1 MVLPAQGVRELM
13 SGQLGIWYAQQLDP
27 DNPAY
32 NIAEYTEIHG
42 DVNVDVLAAAL
53 RHALTEADTFRLRFR
68 LDRGRPRQYV
78 TDSADPSDHPI
89 HVVDLTAEADPRV
102 AAEQWMC
109 KDLDRPVDLS
119 QGPLSAQA
127 VLVLGPR
134 HVLWYQR
141 AHHIVL
147 DGGSLATFADRV
159 ATVYNALL
167 AGGPP
172 AEGAPRPVSVLM
184 DADHAYRTSNDID
197 RDRHYWHEA
206 LADLQESG
214 PQGRSLSGRP
224 VRHTDDIAPDE
235 ATRLRTAAH
244 RLRTGLA
251 GLAIS
256 AAALHHQ
263 HSTGESDFVIGVPVA
278 GRTTRQELGIPGMT
292 SNVLPIRFGIKP
304 RTTVADLLRQT
315 GRTLRSGLRHQRY
328 QHRDLLGDLH
338 LVGGGSLWDL
348 SVNVLSL
355 DRPLRFGDC
364 TAVRTGLSSGPVDE
378 LKIDLYDRGDDAGL
392 QTIVQLNPDRH
403 DPASAPGIAR
413 RFREILGRLAG
424 AEPTDS
430 LPRLDLLGTRERH
443 RLLAFGQG
451 HMDSRAPEAMVPGLF
466 EAQAARTPD
475 AVAVVSGEITLTYGE
490 LNERADRIAGSL
502 RARGVGRESVVGL
515 CLQRGTDMVAAIL
528 GVWKAGAAYLP
539 LDPELPAERLRFML
553 ADTGAALAL
562 SHRGLLPQGA
572 TETILSLD
580 DPATDA
586 ESATRS
592 VEEAGTPVD
601 PRDLAYVMYTSG
613 STGRPKGVAVTHGG
627 LANYVTSVPERLG
640 FEQLG
645 ARYALLQPQTTD
657 FGNTVLFASLVS
669 GGELH
674 ILDATAVT
682 DPAAVST
689 YLATHRIDH
698 MKAVPSHLAALASVA
713 GPESLLPAGSLVL
726 GGEAAQPVWLEG
738 LVTAADACP
747 VFNHYGPTE
756 TTVGV
761 VTGRLE
767 VSEARSGVVPLGR
780 PVANTCV
787 YVLDSWLRPVPVG
800 VTGELYVAG
809 AQVARGYVGR
819 PGLTAERFVACPFV
833 GSGLRMYRT
842 GDRVRWTSDGRLVF
856 AGRVDDQVKIR
867 GFRVEPA
874 EVQAVLAAHPALDQ
888 AVVVADGTETPGGTR
903 LIGYVVPTDP
913 DIGSGQLANDVAQFA
928 AVRLPPPLVPATVVV
943 LDALP
948 LTPNGKLDRKALPV
962 PVPGPGD
969 GAGRGPA
976 DAQEEILCQEFAHAL
991 GLPRVGVDDDFFALG
1006 GNSLLAV
1013 SLVERLRTRGVA
1025 VSVPALFETPTPAR
1039 LATAAGPRPVA
1050 VPENRIPE
1058 GSDRI
1063 TPGMLPLIELGE
1075 AEIARIVAAV
1085 PGGARNIADVYPLAP
1100 LQEGIF
1106 FHHLAR
1112 AEGETDVYMSWAV
1125 LRFDTGDRLDRFL
1138 LALQRVIDRHDIYR
1152 TAIAWEGLSEP
1163 VQVVTRRAELPVEL
1177 VVLDAAGPDP
1187 VDQLRAAAGNWM
1199 DLDRAPLL
1207 GVHHGTDPRDGHCLA
1222 LLRMHHLVRDRTS
1235 MEVLLDEVR
1244 AFLAGRGEELA
1255 EPLPFRDFVAQA
1267 RLGVPREE
1275 HERYFAGLLGD
1286 ITETT
1291 APYGLLDVRRDGT
1304 GLVRARQPVD
1314 GLLGARVRD
1323 LARTLAVS
1331 PATVFHLAWARV
1343 VATLSGLDDVVF
1355 GTVLLGRMNAG
1366 AGADRVSGPF
1376 LNTLPV
1382 RVSLDGPSV
1391 AEALAGLRG
1400 QLAGLLAHEH
1410 APLAVAQAASGVPSG
1425 SPLFTSIFNYR
1436 HGQTESGVDI
1446 EGVDLLVSREHT
1458 NYPLNVAVSET
1469 DSGFDVNVS
1478 ALIPADP
1485 GQIHTLL
1492 HTCLHNLVTALTE
1505 APDTPLAAIDVVGE
1519 EERHRLLTG
1528 WQGTDGEAPGLMVPG
1543 LFEAQVARTPDA
1555 VAVVCGEQALAY
1567 REVDERAGRLAGL
1580 LQARG
1585 VGRGG
1590 VVGLCMPRG
1599 ADMVTAILGV
1609 WKAGAAYLPLD
1620 PELPPERLRFMLADS
1635 GAALVVGLEEELD
1648 ELPLGRVQTLPL
1660 DHPVVA
1666 AESATR
1672 PVEGPGVPV
1681 DPRDLAYVV
1690 YTSGSTGRPKGV
1702 AVTHGGL
1709 AHYVT
1714 SVPGRVG
1721 FGDPGARYALLQ
1733 AQVTDLG
1740 NTVVFASLVSG
1751 GELHIL
1757 DAAAVTDPAAVST
1770 YLAKRRIDCLKV
1782 VPSHL
1787 AALGAAGD
1795 PTGPVPAK
1803 SLVLGGEAA
1812 HPAWLVE
1819 LLTAVGERPVFNHYG
1834 PTETTVGVVTGRL
1847 EVSEAR
1853 SGVVPLGRPVAN
1865 TCVYVLDSWL
1875 RPVPV
1880 GVTGELY
1887 VAGAQVARGYV
1898 GRPGL
1903 TAERFVACPF
1913 VGSGLR
1919 MYRTG
1924 DRVRW
1929 TSDGRLVFAGR
1940 VDDQVKIRGF
1950 RVEPAEVQAVL
1961 AAHPALDQAVVVTRE
1976 DAPGDTRLVGYVVPD
1991 DPDELDTGA
2000 GQLGES
2006 IRAYVSE
2013 RLPGYMVPAAV
2024 VVLDRLP
2031 LTANGKVDRATLPA
2045 PERVATTRREPSNE
2059 RESALCGAFAEV
2071 LGLPSVGVDDDFF
2084 SLGGHSLLATRLVSR
2099 VRVVLGE
2106 ELPIQELFAFP
2117 TPAGLA
2123 VRLAEHVSEPERAR
2137 PALRPMRQ
2145 RENI

>member
-32 NIAEYTEIHG
+32 SIAEYTEIHG
-42 DVNVDVLAAAL
+42 DLNVDVLVAAL

-68 LDRGRPRQYV
+68 LDSGRPRQYV
-78 TDSADPSDHPI
+78 TDLADPPDHPI
-89 HVVDLTAEADPRV
+89 HVVDLTADAAPRAV
-102 AAEQWMC
+102 AEQWMRT
-109 KDLDRPVDLS
+109 DLDRPVDLL

-167 AGGPP
+167 AGRTPT
-172 AEGAPRPVSVLM
+172 EGAPRPVSVLM
-184 DADHAYRTSNDID
+184 DADHAYRTSDEID

-206 LADLQESG
+206 LTDLHESG
-214 PQGRSLSGRP
+214 PQGRLLSGRP

-235 ATRLRTAAH
+235 ATLLRTAAL

-263 HSTGESDFVIGVPVA
+263 HATGESDFVIGVPVA

-292 SNVLPIRFGIKP
+292 SNVLPIRFGLHP

-315 GRTLRSGLRHQRY
+315 GRSLRSGLRHQRY

-413 RFREILGRLAG
+413 RFRGILGRLA
-424 AEPTDS
+424 AAQPTDS
-430 LPRLDLLGTRERH
+430 LLRLDPLDTRERH
-443 RLLAFGQG
+443 RLLTFGQG
-451 HMDSRAPEAMVPGLF
+451 RTASRPPEMMAPGLF

-475 AVAVVSGEITLTYGE
+475 AVAVVSGDITLTYGE
-490 LNERADRIAGSL
+490 LDERAGRIAGRL

-515 CLQRGTDMVAAIL
+515 CLARGVDMVAAIL

-553 ADTGAALAL
+553 ADTGAALTL
-562 SHRGLLPQGA
+562 SHRDLLPQGV
-572 TETILSLD
+572 TEDVLRLD
-580 DPATDA
+580 DPAIDA
-586 ESATRS
+586 ESDTRS
-592 VEEAGTPVD
+592 VEGASTPVD

-627 LANYVTSVPERLG
+627 LANYVESVPERLG

-657 FGNTVLFASLVS
+657 FGNTVLFASLMS

-674 ILDATAVT
+674 ILDAAAVT
-682 DPAAVST
+682 DPAAVAE

-713 GPESLLPAGSLVL
+713 GPESVLPAGSLAL
-726 GGEAAQPVWLEG
+726 GGEAAQPTWLAE
-738 LVTAADACP
+738 LLTAADARP

-756 TTVGV
+756 TTIGV
-761 VTGRLE
+761 LTGRLDASE
-767 VSEARSGVVPLGR
+767 VRSGVVALGE
-780 PVANTCV
+780 PVPNTRA

-800 VTGELYVAG
+800 ATGELYVAG

-819 PGLTAERFVACPFV
+819 PGLTAERFVACPFG
-833 GSGLRMYRT
+833 GSGERMYRT
-842 GDRVRWTSDGRLVF
+842 GDRVRWTEDGRLVF

-903 LIGYVVPTDP
+903 LIGYVVPVEP
-913 DIGSGQLANDVAQFA
+913 DIDREQLATDIKEFA
-928 AVRLPPPLVPATVVV
+928 AVRLPAPLVPAAVVV
-943 LDALP
+943 LDELP
-948 LTPNGKLDRKALPV
+948 LTPNGKLDRKALPA
-962 PVPGPGD
+962 PEPGA

-976 DAQEEILCQEFAHAL
+976 DAQEELLCQEFARAL
-991 GLPRVGVDDDFFALG
+991 ELPRVGVDDDFFALG

-1039 LATAAGPRPVA
+1039 LATAAGPRPVS
-1050 VPENRIPE
+1050 VPENRIPQ

-1063 TPGMLPLIELGE
+1063 TPEMLPLIDLDE

-1085 PGGARNIADVYPLAP
+1085 PGGAPNIADVYPLAP

-1125 LRFDTGDRLDRFL
+1125 LRFDSGGRLDRFL

-1152 TAIAWEGLSEP
+1152 TAIAWEGLREP
-1163 VQVVTRRAELPVEL
+1163 VQVVARHAELPVEH
-1177 VVLDAAGPDP
+1177 VMLDPAGADP

-1199 DLDRAPLL
+1199 DLGRAPLL
-1207 GVHHGTDPRDGHCLA
+1207 RVHHGTDPRDGHCLA

-1255 EPLPFRDFVAQA
+1255 APLPFRDFVAQA

-1304 GLVRARQPVD
+1304 GLARARQPVD
-1314 GLLGARVRD
+1314 DRLGARVRE

-1391 AEALAGLRG
+1391 TEALTGLRG

-1446 EGVDLLVSREHT
+1446 EGVELLVSREHT

-1469 DSGFDVNVS
+1469 GSGFDVNVS
-1478 ALIPADP
+1478 ALTPADP
-1485 GQIHTLL
+1485 EQIHTLL

-1519 EERHRLLTG
+1519 AERHRVLTG
-1528 WQGTDGEAPGLMVPG
+1528 WQGTDREAPELMVPG
-1543 LFEAQVARTPDA
+1543 QFEAQVARTPDS
-1555 VAVVCGEQALAY
+1555 VAVVCGEQALTY
-1567 REVDERAGRLAGL
+1567 REMDERAGRLAGL
-1580 LQARG
+1580 LRARG

-1590 VVGLCMPRG
+1590 VVALCMPRG
-1599 ADMVTAILGV
+1599 VDMVAAIVGV

-1620 PELPPERLRFMLADS
+1620 PELPPERLRFMLTDS
-1635 GAALVVGLEEELD
+1635 GTALVVGLEEELD

-1672 PVEGPGVPV
+1672 PAEGPGVPV

-1733 AQVTDLG
+1733 AQATDLG

-1757 DAAAVTDPAAVST
+1757 DAATVTDPAAVAE
-1770 YLAKRRIDCLKV
+1770 YLATHRIDCLKA

-1787 AALGAAGD
+1787 AALGSAGD

-1812 HPAWLVE
+1812 QPDWLAE

-1834 PTETTVGVVTGRL
+1834 PTETTIGVLTGRL
-1847 EVSEAR
+1847 DASEAD
-1853 SGVVPLGRPVAN
+1853 SGLVPLGQPVPN
-1865 TCVYVLDSWL
+1865 TRVYVLDSRL

-1880 GVTGELY
+1880 GLTGELY

-1913 VGSGLR
+1913 GGSGER

-1929 TSDGRLVFAGR
+1929 TADGRLVFAGR

-1961 AAHPALDQAVVVTRE
+1961 AAHPALAQAVVVARE

-1991 DPDELDTGA
+1991 DPDELDTDA
-2000 GQLGES
+2000 GQLGEAV
-2006 IRAYVSE
+2006 RAYVAE

-2024 VVLDRLP
+2024 VVLERLP
-2031 LTANGKVDRATLPA
+2031 LTANGKVDRAALPA
-2045 PERVATTRREPSNE
+2045 PERVTTTRREPANE